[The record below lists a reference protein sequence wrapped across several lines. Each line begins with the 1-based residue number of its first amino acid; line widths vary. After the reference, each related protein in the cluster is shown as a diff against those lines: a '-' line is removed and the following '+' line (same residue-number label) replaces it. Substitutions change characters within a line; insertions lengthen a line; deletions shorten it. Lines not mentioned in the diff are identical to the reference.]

1 MFNQDRTPLSLDTL
15 RRLVEDMEK
24 EIRNPETVCIEVVFC
39 AQNTKGH
46 FRRGSMASGAI
57 LPEDHLKIMLAL
69 LDRLESMGK
78 TIEELAALPQKEAV
92 HVH

>member
-1 MFNQDRTPLSLDTL
+1 MINQDRTPLSLDTL
-15 RRLVEDMEK
+15 RRLVEEIEK
-24 EIRNPETVCIEVVFC
+24 EIRTPETVCIEVLFC
-39 AQNTKGH
+39 AQNTKGQ

-57 LPEDHLKIMLAL
+57 LPEDHLKITLAL

-78 TIEELAALPQKEAV
+78 PIEELAALPQKEAV

>member
-1 MFNQDRTPLSLDTL
+1 MINQDRTPLSLDTL
-15 RRLVEDMEK
+15 RRLVEEIEK
-24 EIRNPETVCIEVVFC
+24 EIRNPETVCIEVLFC
-39 AQNTKGH
+39 AQNTKSQ

-57 LPEDHLKIMLAL
+57 LPEDHLKITLAL

-78 TIEELAALPQKEAV
+78 PIEELAALPQKEAV

>member
-15 RRLVEDMEK
+15 RRLVEEIEK
-24 EIRNPETVCIEVVFC
+24 EIRDPETVCIEVLFC
-39 AQNTKGH
+39 AQNTKGQ

-57 LPEDHLKIMLAL
+57 LPEDHLKITLAL

>member
-24 EIRNPETVCIEVVFC
+24 EICNPETVCIEVVFC
-39 AQNTKGH
+39 AQNTEGQ
-46 FRRGSMASGAI
+46 FRCGSMVSGAI
-57 LPEDHLKIMLAL
+57 LPENHLKIMLAIL
-69 LDRLESMGK
+69 ERLERMGK
-78 TIEELAALPQKEAV
+78 DIEDASDLQQKEGT

>member
-46 FRRGSMASGAI
+46 FRRMSMASGQISPVEHWKMSLAI
-57 LPEDHLKIMLAL
+57 VE
-69 LDRLESMGK
+69 RLEDMGRD
-78 TIEELAALPQKEAV
+78 IENAVELKKKEDA
-92 HVH
+92 HVQ

>member
-1 MFNQDRTPLSLDTL
+1 MINQDRTPLSLDTP
-15 RRLVEDMEK
+15 RRLVEEIEK
-24 EIRNPETVCIEVVFC
+24 EIRNPETVCIEVLFC
-39 AQNTKGH
+39 AQNTKGQ

-57 LPEDHLKIMLAL
+57 LPEDHLKITLAL

-78 TIEELAALPQKEAV
+78 PIEELAALPQKEAV

>member
-39 AQNTKGH
+39 AQNTQGQ
-46 FRRGSMASGAI
+46 FRCGSMASGAI
-57 LPEDHLKIMLAL
+57 LPENHLKSMLAI
-69 LDRLESMGK
+69 LEHLERMRK
-78 TIEELAALPQKEAV
+78 DIEDASDLQQKEGT
-92 HVH
+92 HVQ

>member
-1 MFNQDRTPLSLDTL
+1 MINQDRTPLSLDTL

-39 AQNTKGH
+39 AQNTQGQ
-46 FRRGSMASGAI
+46 FRCGSMASGAI
-57 LPEDHLKIMLAL
+57 LPENHLKSMLAI
-69 LDRLESMGK
+69 LDRLSDM
-78 TIEELAALPQKEAV
+78 EEEIHKAATLQKKEAV

>member
-57 LPEDHLKIMLAL
+57 LPENHLKSMLAIL
-69 LDRLESMGK
+69 ERLERMGK
-78 TIEELAALPQKEAV
+78 DIEDASDLQQKEGT
-92 HVH
+92 HVQ

>member
-39 AQNTKGH
+39 AQNTQGQ
-46 FRRGSMASGAI
+46 FRCGSMASGAI
-57 LPEDHLKIMLAL
+57 LPENHLKSMLAIL
-69 LDRLESMGK
+69 ERLERMRK
-78 TIEELAALPQKEAV
+78 DIEDASDLQQKEGT
-92 HVH
+92 HVQ

>member
-39 AQNTKGH
+39 AQNTQGQ
-46 FRRGSMASGAI
+46 FRCGSMASGAI
-57 LPEDHLKIMLAL
+57 LPENHLKSMLAIL
-69 LDRLESMGK
+69 ERLERMGK
-78 TIEELAALPQKEAV
+78 DIEDASDLQQKEGT
-92 HVH
+92 HVQ

>member
-39 AQNTKGH
+39 AQNTKGQ

-57 LPEDHLKIMLAL
+57 LPEDHLKITLAL

-78 TIEELAALPQKEAV
+78 PIEELAALPQKEAV